1 MSGRLEGKV
10 CVITGTAGAV
20 GRASALLFAREGA
33 RVVGCDISIA
43 DSEETVRL
51 VRDAGG
57 EMVSLHSAD
66 MTDPTQCRALVGL
79 AVATYG
85 QVDVLVNNAG
95 KVYFGWIEELS
106 QEHWRKTIDGELSQV
121 FFVTKAAWAELA
133 RRRGIIVNIASIAG
147 WIAFKVLGGLA
158 HCAAKGG
165 VIAMTRQ
172 LAMEGRRYG
181 IRANSVSPGPLLTPT
196 TSALFR
202 DPAWGGPMLEKIMRG
217 APGRPEE
224 IAAVGLFLASEDSSF
239 VNAAD
244 IIADGGTT
252 AW

>member
-1 MSGRLEGKV
+1 
-10 CVITGTAGAV
+10 
-20 GRASALLFAREGA
+20 
-33 RVVGCDISIA
+33 
-43 DSEETVRL
+43 
-51 VRDAGG
+51 
-57 EMVSLHSAD
+57 
-66 MTDPTQCRALVGL
+66 
-79 AVATYG
+79 
-85 QVDVLVNNAG
+85 
-95 KVYFGWIEELS
+95 
-106 QEHWRKTIDGELSQV
+106 
-121 FFVTKAAWAELA
+121 VTKAAWAELT

-165 VIAMTRQ
+165 VITMTRQ

-181 IRANSVSPGPLLTPT
+181 IRANSLSPGPLLTPT

-244 IIADGGTT
+244 IIADGGAT